1 MEGPHNDGPAD
12 FEKHHEQ
19 MTHFPTDDEA
29 FWHYYKLLQAT
40 YIFAVSK
47 IGLTRETAEEWARI
61 NLAKSIALKS

>member
-29 FWHYYKLLQAT
+29 FWHYYKLLQGT

-47 IGLTRETAEEWARI
+47 IGLTRETA
-61 NLAKSIALKS
+61 